1 MPERLYSTYQ
11 VADLLGTSP
20 AEVAEWIERGWL
32 PFRRSGNGPVRIS
45 ARGLLNFLEQRG
57 IDIRALVTAAELREE
72 EQVYAQASPG
82 PALPVLPAPDRA
94 RTEGASGRQRSSSR
108 GPAWQVVEAVLDD
121 AVARGAG
128 DIHLELRG
136 QRLTLLLQV
145 DGVLREK
152 PHFAARLPEGLGP
165 EVMRAFKSL
174 AGLEA
179 QECRR
184 VQEGGFV
191 FDAGGLR
198 RRFRAFTCPTLE
210 GERLVIRVLE
220 DEPTES
226 PVGDSTGR

>member
-165 EVMRAFKSL
+165 EVMR
-174 AGLEA
+174 
-179 QECRR
+179 
-184 VQEGGFV
+184 
-191 FDAGGLR
+191 DWR
-198 RRFRAFTCPTLE
+198 RRSVGASKRAGSSSTQAAS
-210 GERLVIRVLE
+210 GDGSGRSRVRRWRASGSSSGCWR
-220 DEPTES
+220 TS
-226 PVGDSTGR
+226 RRNRR